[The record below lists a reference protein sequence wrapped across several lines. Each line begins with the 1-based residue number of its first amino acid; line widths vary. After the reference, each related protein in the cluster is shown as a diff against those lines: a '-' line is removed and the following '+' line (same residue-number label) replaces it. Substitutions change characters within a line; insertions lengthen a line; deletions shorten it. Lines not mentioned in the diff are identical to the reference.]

1 MPEKDNK
8 NLINRSPVVVILG
21 HVDHGKSSLLEAIKD
36 LKITSKESGGIT
48 QHIAA
53 YEVEHQGK
61 KITFVD
67 TPGHEAFSAMRSRG
81 AKVADIA
88 ILVIAA
94 EEGIKPQTK
103 EAIKHI
109 KETGIPMIVALN
121 KVDKQQANPD
131 RVKRELMSED
141 VLVESMGG
149 KIPSINT
156 SAETKQGITDLL
168 EMILL
173 ISEMENFQADI
184 SGVPQG
190 VIIESHLDSNRG
202 ITTTVIMQ
210 EGTLKVGDI
219 IGTFSAIGKVK
230 VMKDFQGKEMKEAI
244 ASIPVTILG
253 FESVPDV
260 GEEFKSFL
268 TIEEAKKE
276 LGKEGSKLF
285 QKVDTGD
292 KEFLNLIL
300 KADVSGSLEAIEEVL
315 KAIPQEKAVIK
326 VLKAEV
332 GDINDS
338 DIKLAKASESM
349 IVGFRVKANPIARKL
364 ALRERL
370 RIMTFDVIYQLA
382 EAVTQALTKKVAHE
396 IIRKDLGKLKVL
408 AIFKTDKNGQ
418 IIGGKVISGE
428 IKRGASLDVYRD
440 EEKVGRGKIAKLQK
454 EKKEVGEVGKGLECG
469 MLYKGDIEVQ
479 EDDILEAYVEE
490 SYKPGLE

>member
-1 MPEKDNK
+1 MSEKDDK

-53 YEVEHQGK
+53 YEIEHQSK

-121 KVDKQQANPD
+121 KVDKQQADPD
-131 RVKRELMSED
+131 RVKRELISED

-173 ISEMENFQADI
+173 ISEMENFQVDI
-184 SGVPQG
+184 SEDPRGI
-190 VIIESHLDSNRG
+190 IIESHLDSNRG

-210 EGTLKVGDI
+210 EGTLKVGDV
-219 IGTFSAIGKVK
+219 IGTFSAVGKVK
-230 VMKDFQGKEMKEAI
+230 VMKNFQGKEVKEAI
-244 ASIPVTILG
+244 ASNPVTILG

-260 GEEFKSFL
+260 GEEFRFFL
-268 TIEEAKKE
+268 NTEEAKKE
-276 LGKEGSKLF
+276 LGKEGSELF

-292 KEFLNLIL
+292 REFLNVIL

-349 IVGFRVKANPIARKL
+349 IIGFRVKANPIARKL

-370 RIMTFDVIYQLA
+370 RIVTFDVIYQLA
-382 EAVTQALTKKVAHE
+382 EAVAQALGKKVAHE
-396 IIRKDLGKLKVL
+396 IVRKNLGKLKVL

-418 IIGGKVISGE
+418 IIGGKVINGE
-428 IKRGASLDVYRD
+428 IKRGASLDIYRD
-440 EEKVGRGKIAKLQK
+440 EEKVGQGKIAKLQK
-454 EKKEVGEVGKGLECG
+454 EKKEVGEVGKGSECG

>member
-1 MPEKDNK
+1 
-8 NLINRSPVVVILG
+8 
-21 HVDHGKSSLLEAIKD
+21 
-36 LKITSKESGGIT
+36 
-48 QHIAA
+48 
-53 YEVEHQGK
+53 
-61 KITFVD
+61 
-67 TPGHEAFSAMRSRG
+67 
-81 AKVADIA
+81 
-88 ILVIAA
+88 
-94 EEGIKPQTK
+94 
-103 EAIKHI
+103 
-109 KETGIPMIVALN
+109 MIVALN